1 MIVNIKGLEMVIPDS
16 YSNAVLFG
24 GLTEEDRLADRLF
37 RLYKTEY
44 CARHSKLL
52 SEVDDSIIVRE
63 LKEDL
68 LADSLKAVKKMYA
81 IAEAEA
87 IRDGL
92 M

>member
-24 GLTEEDRLADRLF
+24 CLTEEDRLADRLF

-52 SEVDDSIIVRE
+52 SEVDDRIIILE

-68 LADSLKAVKKMYA
+68 LADSLKAIKKMYV